1 MLMFNADELFERL
14 GLTVN
19 CENCK
24 RHNKDYISKCDNSTW
39 MEVCDILDYMTP
51 IDAEPVVRCKDCK
64 WYDPPHINHGG
75 GKRTDVEDDSPL
87 VPLSVGINVGGR
99 CMNTLRE
106 YCCNHDREDPDDYE
120 RLVKFRNRM
129 DYCSDGERKDDEH

>member
-1 MLMFNADELFERL
+1 MMEIKLE
-14 GLTVN
+14 
-19 CENCK
+19 K
-24 RHNKDYISKCDNSTW
+24 RVDL
-39 MEVCDILDYMTP
+39 V
-51 IDAEPVVRCKDCK
+51 PVVRCKDCK
-64 WYDPPHINHGG
+64 WYDPPHIDHGG

-129 DYCSDGERKDDEH
+129 DYCSDGERRNDE

>member
-19 CENCK
+19 CEDCK

-39 MEVCDILDYMTP
+39 MEVCDILDYMTL

-64 WYDPPHINHGG
+64 YRDP
-75 GKRTDVEDDSPL
+75 EDKKCDCGHAILWQLP
-87 VPLSVGINVGGR
+87 R
-99 CMNTLRE
+99 
-106 YCCNHDREDPDDYE
+106 DDDW
-120 RLVKFRNRM
+120 F
-129 DYCSDGERKDDEH
+129 CADGERRDDEID

>member
-1 MLMFNADELFERL
+1 MRL
-14 GLTVN
+14 
-19 CENCK
+19 
-24 RHNKDYISKCDNSTW
+24 
-39 MEVCDILDYMTP
+39 
-51 IDAEPVVRCKDCK
+51 IDANQLRKDIVERGAQLSGCYSAGIARYMDRMLAHVLAEVDIAPAVDAVPVVRCKDCK
-64 WYDPPHINHGG
+64 WYDPPHIDHGG
-75 GKRTDVEDDSPL
+75 GKRTDVEDDSPH

-129 DYCSDGERKDDEH
+129 DYCSDGERKDDE

>member
-19 CENCK
+19 CEDCK
-24 RHNKDYISKCDNSTW
+24 RHNKDYINKCDNSTW

-64 WYDPPHINHGG
+64 WYDPPHIDHGG
-75 GKRTDVEDDSPL
+75 GKRTDVEDDYPS
-87 VPLSVGINVGGR
+87 VPLSVGINCGGK

-129 DYCSDGERKDDEH
+129 DYCSDGERKDDA

>member
-19 CENCK
+19 CEDCK

-39 MEVCDILDYMTP
+39 SEVCDILDYMTL

-64 WYDPPHINHGG
+64 YFKSQTENTGVCDGG
-75 GKRTDVEDDSPL
+75 FCHAPVHVAVIDFCSNGERRTDET
-87 VPLSVGINVGGR
+87 N
-99 CMNTLRE
+99 
-106 YCCNHDREDPDDYE
+106 
-120 RLVKFRNRM
+120 
-129 DYCSDGERKDDEH
+129 

>member
-19 CENCK
+19 CEDCK
-24 RHNKDYISKCDNSTW
+24 RHNKDYINKCDNSTW

-64 WYDPPHINHGG
+64 HCNTDWAMGKWYGSCKEWNTH
-75 GKRTDVEDDSPL
+75 
-87 VPLSVGINVGGR
+87 SV
-99 CMNTLRE
+99 MADW
-106 YCCNHDREDPDDYE
+106 YCVN
-120 RLVKFRNRM
+120 
-129 DYCSDGERKDDEH
+129 GERKDDE

>member
-1 MLMFNADELFERL
+1 M
-14 GLTVN
+14 T
-19 CENCK
+19 
-24 RHNKDYISKCDNSTW
+24 DYIKREDAIKAVANNYWHGTEC
-39 MEVCDILDYMTP
+39 ECYAFAHKALDG
-51 IDAEPVVRCKDCK
+51 IQSADVAPVVRCEECK
-64 WYDPPHINHGG
+64 WYDPPHIDHGG
-75 GKRTDVEDDSPL
+75 GKRTDVEDGDPL

-129 DYCSDGERKDDEH
+129 DYCSDGERKEK

>member
-19 CENCK
+19 CEDCK
-24 RHNKDYISKCDNSTW
+24 RHNKDYINKCDNSTW

-64 WYDPPHINHGG
+64 WYGRVDKRRFYRGMDCLQKHID
-75 GKRTDVEDDSPL
+75 TI
-87 VPLSVGINVGGR
+87 VP
-99 CMNTLRE
+99 
-106 YCCNHDREDPDDYE
+106 DRDFCSKAE
-120 RLVKFRNRM
+120 RRGEQ
-129 DYCSDGERKDDEH
+129 DG

>member
-19 CENCK
+19 CEDCK

-51 IDAEPVVRCKDCK
+51 IDAVPVVRCRDCK
-64 WYDPPHINHGG
+64 WWSDWGNGTG
-75 GKRTDVEDDSPL
+75 SCE
-87 VPLSVGINVGGR
+87 LSEAAMR
-99 CMNTLRE
+99 
-106 YCCNHDREDPDDYE
+106 REDATDFCSFGERRDDE
-120 RLVKFRNRM
+120 RL
-129 DYCSDGERKDDEH
+129 HQ

>member
-19 CENCK
+19 CEDCK

-51 IDAEPVVRCKDCK
+51 IDAVPVVRCKDCM
-64 WYDPPHINHGG
+64 YSETDDRGFYYCVHDIIGG
-75 GKRTDVEDDSPL
+75 YGATLDVD
-87 VPLSVGINVGGR
+87 
-99 CMNTLRE
+99 T
-106 YCCNHDREDPDDYE
+106 
-120 RLVKFRNRM
+120 F
-129 DYCSDGERKDDEH
+129 CSYGERKDDE